1 MNFFDRI
8 KDAFGTQDDDYY
20 DDLPENE
27 VFTEERPSQRTERYD
42 QSDHRRNKVV
52 NINATTQLQV
62 VLVKPENFDE
72 VRTIADHLNARRT
85 VLLNLESASKENAK
99 RIVDFL
105 SGVAYANQG
114 QMKKAANST
123 FIITP
128 FNVDLMGDVLLEEIE
143 NFS

>member
-1 MNFFDRI
+1 MSLFDRI

-27 VFTEERPSQRTERYD
+27 VFVQDRPSRAERIE
-42 QSDHRRNKVV
+42 QVDHRRNKVV
-52 NINATTQLQV
+52 NINATTQLSV
-62 VLVKPENFDE
+62 VLVKPENFEE

-85 VLLNLESASKENAK
+85 VLLNLESASKDNAK

>member
-27 VFTEERPSQRTERYD
+27 VFTEERPSRTERYD

-62 VLVKPENFDE
+62 VLVKPENFEE